1 MGFISKKTSEILVNA
16 YYTQKGRSLFASGTD
31 ADKIITY
38 FSFGD
43 GDINYSLDI
52 NTATSNILVPDLTGD
67 VDDCLKS
74 ISEDNITNPVFYKKP
89 DNVDSFI
96 ILPDDSGSD
105 VELSTNVNRE
115 VRLNNNDVLNNDGKN
130 FVKVEIDL
138 FKYISYLKT
147 FGGYS
152 SVLGSQY
159 NTNDSKFKTTIPV
172 IDGITVYDNTSKYG
186 VPNMRNLLSIELS
199 SADYNIF
206 KQYNRF
212 LLSDT
217 FTLTEQ
223 LLNYQTPPI
232 QFIFDE
238 QKNVSFTVNN
248 RTIGYGVWSI
258 VNSVYT
264 LKSFVSLS
272 DLLVNNSI
280 LNVDVT
286 DENMLVRPTVNVS
299 YIKDNLQQNE
309 YFIIREDYLS
319 KFKSNTFPENQ
330 YGKGFIDPNTNKTL
344 IYRESELLE
353 SYISN
358 RVDLFDNISTVYTS
372 KPFNLRFVSETNDI
386 KIKDGVVKVV
396 LKYDSATIYTPSIN
410 DTFVTIS

>member
-43 GDINYSLDI
+43 GDINYNLDI
-52 NTATSNILVPDLTGD
+52 NTATANILVPDLTGD

-74 ISEDNITNPVFYKKP
+74 ISEEEIINPIYYNKPINDNSFVSIIDDDGFDISLPVTSNYE
-89 DNVDSFI
+89 I
-96 ILPDDSGSD
+96 
-105 VELSTNVNRE
+105 
-115 VRLNNNDVLNNDGKN
+115 RLNNNDLLNNQGKN
-130 FVKVEIDL
+130 FIKVEVDL

-152 SVLGSQY
+152 TVLGSQY
-159 NTNDSKFKTTIPV
+159 NINDKNFNTNINIINNVTIYDTLLKT
-172 IDGITVYDNTSKYG
+172 G
-186 VPNMRNLLSIELS
+186 VPNLRNLLSIELS
-199 SADYNIF
+199 SADYNTF

-217 FTLTEQ
+217 FSLTEQ

-238 QKNVSFTVNN
+238 QKNISFTVNN

-272 DLLVNNSI
+272 NLLSNSSI
-280 LNVDVT
+280 LTVDVT

-319 KFKSNTFPENQ
+319 KFKSNIFSDNQ
-330 YGKGFIDPNTNKTL
+330 YGKAFIDPNTNKTL

-353 SYISN
+353 SYIIN

-386 KIKDGVVKVV
+386 NIKDGVVKVV
-396 LKYDSATIYTPSIN
+396 LKYDSSTIYTPSIN